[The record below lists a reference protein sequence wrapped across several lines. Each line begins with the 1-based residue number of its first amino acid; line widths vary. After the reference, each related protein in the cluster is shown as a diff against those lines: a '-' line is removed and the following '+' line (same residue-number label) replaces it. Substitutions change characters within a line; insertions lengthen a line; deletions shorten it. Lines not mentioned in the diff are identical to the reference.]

1 MMLSMKRRNMQEY
14 KPDYKKAMELAD
26 EVLICSLSTNGF
38 PFSVIELIE
47 EATDIQVHTFNYFRK
62 NMLEL
67 KVFGSEDAILFQR
80 DGRAM
85 IAYDEKYPKTR
96 IRFSVLHELGH
107 YMLNH
112 NKVNVPESLYKIQET
127 EANYFAAQILMP
139 EQILGEMRNRLVPLT
154 AEDLQKRFY
163 VSRKA
168 AEIRIDNLDIGISI
182 RANNPGAYDD
192 LIVERFKPF
201 LQKIAP
207 VRSDFYSFEDELEL
221 QRERE
226 SWC

>member
-1 MMLSMKRRNMQEY
+1 MQEY

-112 NKVNVPESLYKIQET
+112 NKVNVINNGGQNKKPREWDPETGLNK
-127 EANYFAAQILMP
+127 
-139 EQILGEMRNRLVPLT
+139 
-154 AEDLQKRFY
+154 
-163 VSRKA
+163 
-168 AEIRIDNLDIGISI
+168 
-182 RANNPGAYDD
+182 NP
-192 LIVERFKPF
+192 FK
-201 LQKIAP
+201 KGKKGKK
-207 VRSDFYSFEDELEL
+207 
-221 QRERE
+221 
-226 SWC
+226 